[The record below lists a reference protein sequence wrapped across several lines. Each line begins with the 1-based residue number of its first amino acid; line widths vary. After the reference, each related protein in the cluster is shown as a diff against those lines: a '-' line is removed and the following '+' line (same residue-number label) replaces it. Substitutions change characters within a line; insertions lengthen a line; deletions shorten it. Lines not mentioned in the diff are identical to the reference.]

1 MRALDLL
8 SGLMAAHVLYTA
20 LRAWRSG
27 TAARSRT
34 AAHPL
39 SDRRAPSGIT
49 VLIPAWNDAR
59 VLLPTLNACFAEAGR
74 FPGPV
79 QVIVIAGGPDGSFSL
94 ARQLVAAAQSVRTG
108 LSAEVLLQPPAGKNA
123 ALNLGLRA
131 ARHEVLVVLDADTVV
146 SPGWLA
152 ALTGPVLRGEVGAS
166 TGRFRAGL
174 QTPVSRVFELQQFV
188 NQELRAGVTLFGG
201 SSIALS
207 RQTLNLIGGIFPED
221 VPVGVDFDLSE
232 RIRGAGQ
239 RLAYCP
245 DAEVVTEISSTWPEY
260 WRGERRWQRAF
271 LAAQRRHLVANRTSG
286 RLLALVYVPAVYA
299 ALLTGWLIAPVV
311 ALWAGL
317 GAQAGLLIWLAFI
330 GWVLGRHACTC
341 LEAQAADPAGR
352 WLQLVPAS
360 VVGFCV
366 SGAATWAALLQ
377 RGPASPHFKGR
388 RDAEPLGSGVSP

>member
-1 MRALDLL
+1 
-8 SGLMAAHVLYTA
+8 MAAHVLYTA
-20 LRAWRSG
+20 LAAWRAGSRFRSS
-27 TAARSRT
+27 TAAR
-34 AAHPL
+34 PL
-39 SDRRAPSGIT
+39 PDRRAPSGVS

-59 VLLPTLNACFAEAGR
+59 VLLPTLSACFAEAER

-79 QVIVIAGGPDGSFSL
+79 QVIVIAGGPDGSFDL
-94 ARQLVAAAQSVRTG
+94 ARQLVEAAQTVHTA

-152 ALTGPVLRGEVGAS
+152 TLTGPVTSGEAAAS
-166 TGRFRAGL
+166 TGRFRASL
-174 QTPVSRVFELQQFV
+174 QTPVSRIFELQQFV
-188 NQELRAGVTLFGG
+188 NQNLRARVTLFGG
-201 SSIALS
+201 GSIALS
-207 RQTLNLIGGIFPED
+207 RHTLNLIGGAFPED

-271 LAAQRRHLVANRTSG
+271 LAAQRRHLTTDRSPG

-299 ALLTGWLIAPVV
+299 AVLTGWLFAP
-311 ALWAGL
+311 ALSLWAGL
-317 GAQAGLLIWLAFI
+317 GAKVGLLVWLAFA

-352 WLQLVPAS
+352 WLQLVPSS
-360 VVGFCV
+360 VVSFCV
-366 SGAATWAALLQ
+366 SGAAACAALLQ

>member
-1 MRALDLL
+1 MRALALL
-8 SGLMAAHVLYTA
+8 GGLMAAHVLYTA
-20 LRAWRSG
+20 VAAWRSG
-27 TAARSRT
+27 SEARSRT
-34 AAHPL
+34 EVPHHPEL
-39 SDRRAPSGIT
+39 QSPAGIS

-59 VLLPTLNACFAEAGR
+59 VLPATLDACFSEAGR

-79 QVIVIAGGPDGSFSL
+79 QVIVIAGGPDGTFEL
-94 ARQLVAAAQSVRTG
+94 ARQLVGAATVQVRW
-108 LSAEVLLQPPAGKNA
+108 SAEVLLQPPAGKNA

-131 ARHEVLVVLDADTVV
+131 ARHEVIVVLDADTVV

-152 ALTGPVLRGEVGAS
+152 ALTGPVLHGEAAAS
-166 TGRFRAGL
+166 TGQFRANL
-174 QTPVSRVFELQQFV
+174 QTPVSRIFELQQFV
-188 NQELRAGVTLFGG
+188 NQDLRAQVTLFGG
-201 SSIALS
+201 GSVALS
-207 RQTLNLIGGIFPED
+207 RHTLNLIGGLFPEY

-239 RLAYCP
+239 RLAYCS

-271 LAAQRRHLVANRTSG
+271 LAAQRRHLAADRSPG

-299 ALLTGWLIAPVV
+299 ALLTGWLVAPAL

-317 GAQAGLLIWLAFI
+317 GVQAGLLVWLGFA

-341 LEAQAADPAGR
+341 LEAHAADPAGR
-352 WLQLVPAS
+352 WLRLIPAS
-360 VVGFCV
+360 VLSFCV
-366 SGAATWAALLQ
+366 SGAAAWAALLQ